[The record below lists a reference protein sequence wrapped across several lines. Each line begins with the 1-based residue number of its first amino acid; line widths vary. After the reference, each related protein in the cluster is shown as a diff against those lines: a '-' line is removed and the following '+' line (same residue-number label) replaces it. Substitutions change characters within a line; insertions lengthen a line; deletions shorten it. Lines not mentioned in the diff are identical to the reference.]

1 MKSEKVKEMLDSCYM
16 AKRILDMLPKLPEG
30 VLPSYVRYLETI
42 IELEEKNQKV
52 KVSDVSEVLN
62 LPRPGVTRTIN
73 AMEEKGYLK
82 KETAKHDGRVTYV
95 TVTKEGKMIFEKYN
109 KDYFQK
115 LALCLNHVSNDEADC
130 MIQTIEKFYEIM
142 CEGREKSWITLNRIL
157 HREVF

>member
-30 VLPSYVRYLETI
+30 VLTSYVRYLETI

-142 CEGREKSWITLNRIL
+142 CEGREK
-157 HREVF
+157 

>member
-62 LPRPGVTRTIN
+62 LPRPGVTRTIH
-73 AMEEKGYLK
+73 AMEEKGDLK

-115 LALCLNHVSNDEADC
+115 LALYLNHVSNDEADC
-130 MIQTIEKFYEIM
+130 MIQTIEKFYEVM
-142 CEGREKSWITLNRIL
+142 CEGREK
-157 HREVF
+157 

>member
-16 AKRILDMLPKLPEG
+16 AKRSLDMLPKLPDG

-130 MIQTIEKFYEIM
+130 MIQTIEKFYEVM
-142 CEGREKSWITLNRIL
+142 CEGREK
-157 HREVF
+157 

>member
-30 VLPSYVRYLETI
+30 VLPSYARYLETI

-142 CEGREKSWITLNRIL
+142 CEGREK
-157 HREVF
+157 

>member
-1 MKSEKVKEMLDSCYM
+1 MKSEKAKEMLDSCYM

-95 TVTKEGKMIFEKYN
+95 IVTKEGKMIFEKYN

-130 MIQTIEKFYEIM
+130 MIQTIEKFYEVM
-142 CEGREKSWITLNRIL
+142 CEGREK
-157 HREVF
+157 

>member
-73 AMEEKGYLK
+73 TMEEKGYLK

-130 MIQTIEKFYEIM
+130 MIQTIEKFYEVM
-142 CEGREKSWITLNRIL
+142 CEGRGK
-157 HREVF
+157 

>member
-130 MIQTIEKFYEIM
+130 MIQTIEKFYEVM
-142 CEGREKSWITLNRIL
+142 CEGRER
-157 HREVF
+157 

>member
-1 MKSEKVKEMLDSCYM
+1 MLDSCYM

-142 CEGREKSWITLNRIL
+142 CEGREK
-157 HREVF
+157 

>member
-62 LPRPGVTRTIN
+62 LPRPGVTRTIT

-130 MIQTIEKFYEIM
+130 MIQTIEKFYEVM
-142 CEGREKSWITLNRIL
+142 CEGREK
-157 HREVF
+157 

>member
-1 MKSEKVKEMLDSCYM
+1 MKSEKVIEMLDSCYM

-142 CEGREKSWITLNRIL
+142 CEGREK
-157 HREVF
+157 

>member
-62 LPRPGVTRTIN
+62 LPRPWVTRTIH

-130 MIQTIEKFYEIM
+130 MIQTIEKFYEVM
-142 CEGREKSWITLNRIL
+142 CEGRER
-157 HREVF
+157 

>member
-62 LPRPGVTRTIN
+62 LPRPGVTRTIL

-130 MIQTIEKFYEIM
+130 MIQTIEKFYEVM
-142 CEGREKSWITLNRIL
+142 CEGREK
-157 HREVF
+157 

>member
-115 LALCLNHVSNDEADC
+115 LALCLNHVSNYEADC
-130 MIQTIEKFYEIM
+130 IIQTIEKFYEIM
-142 CEGREKSWITLNRIL
+142 CEGREK
-157 HREVF
+157 

>member
-1 MKSEKVKEMLDSCYM
+1 MTREKIKEMLDSCYM

-62 LPRPGVTRTIN
+62 LPRPGVTRTIH
-73 AMEEKGYLK
+73 AMKEKGYLK

-130 MIQTIEKFYEIM
+130 MIQTIEKFYEVM
-142 CEGREKSWITLNRIL
+142 CEGREK
-157 HREVF
+157 

>member
-52 KVSDVSEVLN
+52 RVSDVSEVLY
-62 LPRPGVTRTIN
+62 LPRPGVTRTIH
-73 AMEEKGYLK
+73 ALEEIGYLK

-115 LALCLNHVSNDEADC
+115 LALYLNHVSNDEADC
-130 MIQTIEKFYEIM
+130 VIQTIEKFYEVM
-142 CEGREKSWITLNRIL
+142 CEGREK
-157 HREVF
+157 

>member
-62 LPRPGVTRTIN
+62 LPRPGVTRTIH
-73 AMEEKGYLK
+73 AMEEKGDLK
-82 KETAKHDGRVTYV
+82 KETAKHEGRVTYV
-95 TVTKEGKMIFEKYN
+95 TVTKDGQRIFEKYN

-130 MIQTIEKFYEIM
+130 MIQTIEKFYEVM
-142 CEGREKSWITLNRIL
+142 CEGREK
-157 HREVF
+157 

>member
-62 LPRPGVTRTIN
+62 LPRPGVTRIIH

-130 MIQTIEKFYEIM
+130 MIQTIEKFYEVM
-142 CEGREKSWITLNRIL
+142 CEGREK
-157 HREVF
+157 

>member
-1 MKSEKVKEMLDSCYM
+1 MKSEKVKEMLDSCYV

-109 KDYFQK
+109 KNYFQK

-130 MIQTIEKFYEIM
+130 MIQTIEKFYEVM
-142 CEGREKSWITLNRIL
+142 CEGREK
-157 HREVF
+157 

>member
-130 MIQTIEKFYEIM
+130 MIQTIEKFYVVM
-142 CEGREKSWITLNRIL
+142 CEGREK
-157 HREVF
+157 

>member
-62 LPRPGVTRTIN
+62 LPRPGVTRTIH
-73 AMEEKGYLK
+73 AMEEKWYLK

-95 TVTKEGKMIFEKYN
+95 TVTKAGKMIFEKYN

-130 MIQTIEKFYEIM
+130 MIQTIEKFYEVM
-142 CEGREKSWITLNRIL
+142 CEGRER
-157 HREVF
+157 

>member
-62 LPRPGVTRTIN
+62 LPRPGVTRKIH

-130 MIQTIEKFYEIM
+130 MIQTIEKFYEVM
-142 CEGREKSWITLNRIL
+142 CEGREK
-157 HREVF
+157 

>member
-73 AMEEKGYLK
+73 TMEEKGYLK

-130 MIQTIEKFYEIM
+130 MIQTIEKFYEVM
-142 CEGREKSWITLNRIL
+142 CEGREK
-157 HREVF
+157 

>member
-1 MKSEKVKEMLDSCYM
+1 MTTHEVEEMLDSCYM

-142 CEGREKSWITLNRIL
+142 CEGREK
-157 HREVF
+157 

>member
-115 LALCLNHVSNDEADC
+115 IALCLNHVSNDEADC
-130 MIQTIEKFYEIM
+130 MIQTIEKFYEVM
-142 CEGREKSWITLNRIL
+142 CEGREK
-157 HREVF
+157 

>member
-1 MKSEKVKEMLDSCYM
+1 MLDSCYM

-109 KDYFQK
+109 KNYFQK

-130 MIQTIEKFYEIM
+130 MIQTIEKFYEVM
-142 CEGREKSWITLNRIL
+142 CEGREK
-157 HREVF
+157 

>member
-130 MIQTIEKFYEIM
+130 MIQTIEKFYEVI
-142 CEGREKSWITLNRIL
+142 CEGREK
-157 HREVF
+157 

>member
-130 MIQTIEKFYEIM
+130 MIQTQEKFYEIM
-142 CEGREKSWITLNRIL
+142 CEGREK
-157 HREVF
+157 

>member
-130 MIQTIEKFYEIM
+130 MIQTTEKFYEVM
-142 CEGREKSWITLNRIL
+142 CEGREK
-157 HREVF
+157 

>member
-62 LPRPGVTRTIN
+62 LPRPGVTRTMN

-130 MIQTIEKFYEIM
+130 MIQTIEKFYEVM
-142 CEGREKSWITLNRIL
+142 CEGREK
-157 HREVF
+157 

>member
-1 MKSEKVKEMLDSCYM
+1 MTSEKIKEMLDSCYM

-62 LPRPGVTRTIN
+62 LPRPGVTRTIH
-73 AMEEKGYLK
+73 AMEEKLK

-130 MIQTIEKFYEIM
+130 MIQTIEKFYEVM
-142 CEGREKSWITLNRIL
+142 CEGREK
-157 HREVF
+157 

>member
-1 MKSEKVKEMLDSCYM
+1 M

-142 CEGREKSWITLNRIL
+142 CEGREK
-157 HREVF
+157 

>member
-1 MKSEKVKEMLDSCYM
+1 MKSEKVKEMLDSCYI

-142 CEGREKSWITLNRIL
+142 CEGREK
-157 HREVF
+157 

>member
-1 MKSEKVKEMLDSCYM
+1 MTSEKIKEMLDSCYM

-62 LPRPGVTRTIN
+62 LPRPGVTRTIH
-73 AMEEKGYLK
+73 AMKEKGYLK

-95 TVTKEGKMIFEKYN
+95 TVTKDGKTIFEKYN

-130 MIQTIEKFYEIM
+130 MIQTIEKFYEVM
-142 CEGREKSWITLNRIL
+142 CEGREK
-157 HREVF
+157 

>member
-1 MKSEKVKEMLDSCYM
+1 MKSEKIKEMLDSCYM

-62 LPRPGVTRTIN
+62 LPRPGVTRTIH
-73 AMEEKGYLK
+73 AMKEKGYLK

-130 MIQTIEKFYEIM
+130 MIQTIEKFYEVM
-142 CEGREKSWITLNRIL
+142 CEGREK
-157 HREVF
+157 

>member
-115 LALCLNHVSNDEADC
+115 LALYLNHVSNDEADC
-130 MIQTIEKFYEIM
+130 MIQTIKKFYEVM
-142 CEGREKSWITLNRIL
+142 CEGREK
-157 HREVF
+157 

>member
-52 KVSDVSEVLN
+52 NVSDVSEVLN

-142 CEGREKSWITLNRIL
+142 CEGREK
-157 HREVF
+157 